1 MPRIALP
8 VPLSA
13 EARNTLDEF
22 VHAAS
27 TPQLLALHGRIVLAA
42 ADGSNNQQID
52 AAPRVPP
59 VTAGKWRQAFAIRIE
74 GLRDAPR
81 SRRPPKH
88 LAEIRHQVQT
98 RVCRQPLL
106 AVLEIE
112 KKFAG
117 SGRQDL
123 RTRGQ
128 SGFPSPLKSATTMA

>member
-13 EARNTLDEF
+13 EARNTLDKF

-27 TPQLLALHGRIVLAA
+27 TPQLLALHSRIVLAA

-59 VTAGKWRQAFAIRIE
+59 VTVGKWRQAFAIRIE

-81 SRRPPKH
+81 SGRPHEHHADIRPPSTNARLPATVAGRAWRSK
-88 LAEIRHQVQT
+88 RSS
-98 RVCRQPLL
+98 P
-106 AVLEIE
+106 AVGGKI
-112 KKFAG
+112 
-117 SGRQDL
+117 
-123 RTRGQ
+123 
-128 SGFPSPLKSATTMA
+128 